1 MPPEA
6 LDFMRIWTQAD
17 LDSERKMKAC
27 LLDGIDAVV
36 QAQSDA
42 LAKIK
47 VDEPVAGPVIR
58 WTEEWAYPSAISAQ
72 LHDNTMFF
80 AGHLFGEPITPES
93 LRNVIRAG
101 TILEHP
107 HNAGQAK
114 VVSVD
119 GRSALVVPYGNTI
132 LTNDAEPVAWD
143 IVCEVWSDYQDAAA
157 PRSLDRKLREVGTHI
172 FAETFEIPKTRKNTR
187 YQAVRFEVEHQ
198 ILALLGKL
206 RRQLAY
212 AVLRS
217 RPCHDG
223 SQFVWA
229 DQTEE
234 PTMCGLCTW
243 PAITYEEL
251 PNPNV
256 YVNKSGQP
264 LTKKDLDALAL
275 HLWLDENADF
285 HKGDW
290 WIVCHPSTHQY
301 MQDFDISYRRIDK
314 KETGVGFRVDEF
326 RSKVGKSLPIL
337 SDRFMRPG
345 VLIVVNF
352 DAFTYGY
359 YANDTLERQE
369 IPTQG
374 RFQRWLISFQTYG
387 VVARN
392 PRANIG
398 MIYGLPS
405 A

>member
-1 MPPEA
+1 VLPEDF
-6 LDFMRIWTQAD
+6 DFMKIWTQGD
-17 LDSERKMKAC
+17 LDSERKMKTS
-27 LLDGIDAVV
+27 LPDGLDAVV
-36 QAQSDA
+36 QCQSDA

-47 VDEPVAGPVIR
+47 KDEPVASPVIR
-58 WTEEWAYPSAISAQ
+58 WMEEWAYPSAISAQ
-72 LHDNTMFF
+72 LNGNSMSF
-80 AGHLFGEPITPES
+80 AGHVFGEPITPES
-93 LRNVIRAG
+93 LVASIRQG

-119 GRSALVVPYGNTI
+119 GLSAVVVPYGNTA
-132 LTNDAEPVAWD
+132 LVDDAEPVAWD
-143 IVCEVWSDYQDAAA
+143 IICEAWSDYRDAAT

-172 FAETFEIPKTRKNTR
+172 FAETFEIPRTRKNTR

-198 ILALLGKL
+198 ILLLLEKL

-217 RPCHDG
+217 RPSHDG

-229 DQTEE
+229 NKTDE

-264 LTKKDLDALAL
+264 LTKADVDALVR

-290 WIVCHPSTHQY
+290 WIVCHPSTHRY
-301 MQDFDISYRRIDK
+301 LQDFDISYRRIDK
-314 KETGVGFRVDEF
+314 KETGIGFRVDEF
-326 RSKVGKSLPIL
+326 RSKVGKTLPIL
-337 SDRFMRPG
+337 SDRFVRPG

-352 DAFTYGY
+352 DAFSYGY
-359 YANDTLERQE
+359 YANDTLERRE

-374 RFQRWLISFQTYG
+374 RYQRWLISFQTYG

-398 MIYGLPS
+398 VIYGLPS